1 MSKKVFTYNELFTTK
16 IGDLCTGLRN
26 TILRNIA
33 DSLNMDLTERLEA
46 KICNCPLYQADS
58 YIDLYEMIIVIA

>member
-26 TILRNIA
+26 TILRSIA
-33 DSLNMDLTERLEA
+33 ESLNMDLTERLETR
-46 KICNCPLYQADS
+46 ICNCPLYQADG
-58 YIDLYEMIIVIA
+58 YIDLYKMIIVIA